1 MERNCVIID
10 YKHSHEVTIDAW
22 ETYKVHEEF
31 MNNYQ
36 KMRENVWIGRVWKQ
50 ARTNDDQTYVYINI
64 Y

>member
-1 MERNCVIID
+1 
-10 YKHSHEVTIDAW
+10 
-22 ETYKVHEEF
+22 